1 VKDSIGTTCVKEE
14 CEDTEYTCA
23 CTACEEDA

>member
-23 CTACEEDA
+23 CTACEEDV